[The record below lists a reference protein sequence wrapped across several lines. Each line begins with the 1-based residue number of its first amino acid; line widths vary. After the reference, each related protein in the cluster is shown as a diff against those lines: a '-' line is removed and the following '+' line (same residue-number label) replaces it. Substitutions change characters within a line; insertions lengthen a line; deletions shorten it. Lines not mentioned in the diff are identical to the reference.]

1 MSDGE
6 SPGFVDTNILVYAF
20 DETDVVRQRRA
31 EKALAEILEQDRI
44 RLSTQI
50 LQEFYV
56 TMTRKVEPQWSL
68 KEALAVLDDLVAWPV
83 LAVDVELIRE
93 SVLLSDEARLSFW
106 DALVVNAAARSGAS
120 VLYTEDLND
129 GQTIRGVRVVNPLV

>member
-6 SPGFVDTNILVYAF
+6 SPVFVDTNILVYAF
-20 DETDVVRQRRA
+20 DEADVVRQRRA